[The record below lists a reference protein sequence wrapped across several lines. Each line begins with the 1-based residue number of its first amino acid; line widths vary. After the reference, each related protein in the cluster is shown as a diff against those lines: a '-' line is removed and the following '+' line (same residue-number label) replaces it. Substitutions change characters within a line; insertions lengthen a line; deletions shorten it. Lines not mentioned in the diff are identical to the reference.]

1 MIHTPGRGPALVNRT
16 EESIAGMKGL
26 RVRATMVN
34 ETITEGKLDSTMM
47 GRMISAS
54 EIRHDSHEIA

>member
-1 MIHTPGRGPALVNRT
+1 
-16 EESIAGMKGL
+16 
-26 RVRATMVN
+26 MVN